1 MDSCLIIL
9 EQKDDAFI
17 SMLQL
22 TMKDQASSSIEKEE
36 MPFKS
41 SEILPVD
48 RGSVLLFHSSH
59 AQTPF
64 IAQHVA
70 GKLTSEEVFLL
81 VYFHSR

>member
-17 SMLQL
+17 SKLQL

-48 RGSVLLFHSSH
+48 RGSRIVISFFSCADSIHSSTCGW
-59 AQTPF
+59 QTDIGRSIF
-64 IAQHVA
+64 AC
-70 GKLTSEEVFLL
+70 LFSF
-81 VYFHSR
+81 